1 MAKAEIIQMIRE
13 MPDDVTTEEVL
24 YRLYVRT
31 QIENGLEEVRQ
42 GKTIPHDEVMTRLEM
57 RNL

>member
-13 MPDDVTTEEVL
+13 MPDHVTTEEVL

-31 QIENGLEEVRQ
+31 QIEKGLEEVGK
-42 GKTIPHDEVMTRLEM
+42 GKTIPHDEVLTRLEKWL
-57 RNL
+57 R